1 MKIVFSYIMKF
12 IQSIS
17 FFLLSLSL
25 ILLLTVFNEDYV
37 LDLLD
42 NHNYYQELYDNT
54 LEEVS
59 YYLEQSGLNEEVLN
73 NVITVKSLKSEI
85 INTIDSLYRN
95 KAITI
100 DTKEF
105 QDNLESNINTY
116 IKDNKIRVDNKDTV
130 NILTKKLVNIYEEEI
145 SYNNTFEKVRPL
157 FNKFYKLTK
166 IVLGLSIILSI
177 ITYLINRYIFKD
189 RNIIASLFT
198 NFVILAGLVL
208 YIKYTIDVNNI
219 FFYNTS
225 ISNILMEFINS
236 VLKCMLVTG
245 IVSFILG
252 LFIVFTT
259 TGTGTFKKLR
269 QNKKLF
275 HSILVIVWMLVIF
288 NFSSQNGTKS
298 TKTSDVV
305 TSMVVNVTTSVT
317 NKDVPREEV
326 KKKVEDSTFLVRK
339 TAHFTEYLILGILV
353 LQLLSDYTKVNKRM
367 LLASLIICYLYA
379 VSDEVHQIFIPGRTA
394 KVIDTFIDGAGS
406 LAGIIIYSIYQS
418 KCRKMSNFDE
428 R

>member
-1 MKIVFSYIMKF
+1 MRVVLSYIMKF

-25 ILLLTVFNEDYV
+25 ILIFTVFNEDYV
-37 LDLLD
+37 LDLLN

-59 YYLEQSGLNEEVLN
+59 YYLEQSGLNEEVLK
-73 NVITVKSLKSEI
+73 NVISVKSLKKEI
-85 INTIDSLYRN
+85 ITTIDNLYTN
-95 KAITI
+95 QKITVN
-100 DTKEF
+100 TEEF
-105 QDNLESNINTY
+105 QNNLKTNINNY
-116 IKDNKIRVDNKDTV
+116 IKDNNIRVDNKDTV

-145 SYNNTFEKVRPL
+145 SYNNTFEKVRPM
-157 FNKFYKLTK
+157 FNKAYKLTK
-166 IVLGLSIILSI
+166 IVLYLSIIVSI

-198 NFVILAGLVL
+198 NFVILVGLVL
-208 YIKYTIDVNNI
+208 YIKYTIDINNI

-245 IVSFILG
+245 IVSFLLG

-259 TGTGTFKKLR
+259 TGTFKALR
-269 QNKKLF
+269 KNKKLF
-275 HSILVIVWMLVIF
+275 HSILVIIWMLVIF
-288 NFSSQNGTKS
+288 NFSSQNGPKS

-317 NKDVPREEV
+317 NKDIPREEV

-353 LQLLSDYTKVNKRM
+353 LQLLSDYTKINKRM
-367 LLASLIICYLYA
+367 LIVSLIICYLYA
-379 VSDEVHQIFIPGRTA
+379 VSDEVHQIFIPDRTA
-394 KVIDTFIDGAGS
+394 KVLDTFIDGAGS
-406 LAGIIIYSIYQS
+406 LVGITIYSIYQS
-418 KCRKMSNFDE
+418 KCRKMSYFDE
-428 R
+428 Q

>member
-1 MKIVFSYIMKF
+1 MRLLLSYVMKF

-25 ILLLTVFNEDYV
+25 ILILTVFNEDYV
-37 LDLLD
+37 LDLLN
-42 NHNYYQELYDNT
+42 NHNYYQELYSNT

-59 YYLEQSGLNEEVLN
+59 YYLEQSGLNEAVLN
-73 NVITVKSLKSEI
+73 NVISVKSLKKEI
-85 INTIDSLYRN
+85 ITTIDNLYTN
-95 KAITI
+95 QKITVN
-100 DTKEF
+100 TEEF
-105 QDNLESNINTY
+105 QNNLTTNINNY
-116 IKDNKIRVDNKDTV
+116 IKDNNIRVDNKDTV
-130 NILTKKLVNIYEEEI
+130 NILTKKLVNIYEEEV
-145 SYNNTFEKVRPL
+145 SYNNAFEKVRPI
-157 FNKFYKLTK
+157 FNKTYKLTK
-166 IVLGLSIILSI
+166 IVLYLSIIMSI
-177 ITYLINRYIFKD
+177 ITYLINRYVFKD

-198 NFVILAGLVL
+198 NFVILGGLVL
-208 YIKYTIDVNNI
+208 YTKYTIDINNI

-225 ISNILMEFINS
+225 VSNILMEFINS

-245 IVSFILG
+245 IISFFLG

-259 TGTGTFKKLR
+259 TGTFKKLR

-275 HSILVIVWMLVIF
+275 HSILVIIWMFVIF
-288 NFSSQNGTKS
+288 NFSSQNGPKS
-298 TKTSDVV
+298 TNTSDVV

-317 NKDVPREEV
+317 NKNVSREEV
-326 KKKVEDSTFLVRK
+326 KKRVEDSTFLVRK

-353 LQLLSDYTKVNKRM
+353 LQLLSDYTKINKRM
-367 LLASLIICYLYA
+367 LIVSLIICYLYA

-394 KVIDTFIDGAGS
+394 KVLDTFIDGAGS
-406 LAGIIIYSIYQS
+406 LVGIVIYSIYQS

>member
-1 MKIVFSYIMKF
+1 MRVVLSYIMKF

-25 ILLLTVFNEDYV
+25 ILIFTVFNEDYV
-37 LDLLD
+37 LDLLN

-73 NVITVKSLKSEI
+73 NVISVKSLKNEI
-85 INTIDSLYRN
+85 
-95 KAITI
+95 ITI
-100 DTKEF
+100 DNLYTNQKITVNTEEF
-105 QDNLESNINTY
+105 QNNLTTNINNY
-116 IKDNKIRVDNKDTV
+116 IKDNNIRVDNKDTV

-145 SYNNTFEKVRPL
+145 SYNNTFEKVRPM
-157 FNKFYKLTK
+157 FNKAYKLTK
-166 IVLGLSIILSI
+166 IVLYLSIIVSI

-198 NFVILAGLVL
+198 NFVILVGLVL
-208 YIKYTIDVNNI
+208 YIKYTIDINNI
-219 FFYNTS
+219 FFYNNS

-245 IVSFILG
+245 IVSFLLG

-259 TGTGTFKKLR
+259 TGTFRALR
-269 QNKKLF
+269 KNKKLF
-275 HSILVIVWMLVIF
+275 HSILVIIWMLVIF
-288 NFSSQNGTKS
+288 NFSSQNGSKS

-317 NKDVPREEV
+317 NKDIPREEV

-353 LQLLSDYTKVNKRM
+353 LQLLSDYTKINKRM
-367 LLASLIICYLYA
+367 LIVSLIICYLYA

-394 KVIDTFIDGAGS
+394 KVLDTFIDGAGS
-406 LAGIIIYSIYQS
+406 LVGITIYSIYQS
-418 KCRKMSNFDE
+418 KCRKMSYFDE
-428 R
+428 Q

>member
-1 MKIVFSYIMKF
+1 MRIVLSYIMKF

-25 ILLLTVFNEDYV
+25 ILIFTVFNEDYV
-37 LDLLD
+37 LDLLN

-73 NVITVKSLKSEI
+73 NVISVKSLKNEI
-85 INTIDSLYRN
+85 ITTIDNLYTN
-95 KAITI
+95 QKITVN
-100 DTKEF
+100 TEEF
-105 QDNLESNINTY
+105 QNNLTTNINNY
-116 IKDNKIRVDNKDTV
+116 IKDNNIRVDNKDTV

-145 SYNNTFEKVRPL
+145 SYNNTFEKVRPM
-157 FNKFYKLTK
+157 FNKAYKLTK
-166 IVLGLSIILSI
+166 IVLLISIIVSI
-177 ITYLINRYIFKD
+177 ITYLINRYVFKD

-198 NFVILAGLVL
+198 NFVILVGLVL
-208 YIKYTIDVNNI
+208 YIKYTIDINNI

-245 IVSFILG
+245 IISFILG

-259 TGTGTFKKLR
+259 TGTFKKLR

-275 HSILVIVWMLVIF
+275 HSILVIIWMLVIF

-317 NKDVPREEV
+317 NKDIPREEV

-353 LQLLSDYTKVNKRM
+353 LQLLSDYTKINKRM
-367 LLASLIICYLYA
+367 LIVSLIICYLYA

-394 KVIDTFIDGAGS
+394 KVLDTFIDGAGS
-406 LAGIIIYSIYQS
+406 LVGIVIYSIYQS

>member
-1 MKIVFSYIMKF
+1 MKIVLSYIMKF

-25 ILLLTVFNEDYV
+25 ILIFTVFNEDYV
-37 LDLLD
+37 LDLLN

-73 NVITVKSLKSEI
+73 NVISVKSLKNEI
-85 INTIDSLYRN
+85 ITTIDNLYTN
-95 KAITI
+95 QKITVN
-100 DTKEF
+100 TEEF
-105 QDNLESNINTY
+105 QNNLATNINNY
-116 IKDNKIRVDNKDTV
+116 IKDNNIRVDNKDTV

-145 SYNNTFEKVRPL
+145 SYNNTFEKVRPM
-157 FNKFYKLTK
+157 FNKAYKLTK
-166 IVLGLSIILSI
+166 IVSLISIIVSI

-198 NFVILAGLVL
+198 NFVILVGLVL
-208 YIKYTIDVNNI
+208 YTKYTIDINNI

-245 IVSFILG
+245 IISFVLG

-259 TGTGTFKKLR
+259 TGTFKKLR

-275 HSILVIVWMLVIF
+275 HSILVIIWMLVIF

-317 NKDVPREEV
+317 NKDIPREEV
-326 KKKVEDSTFLVRK
+326 KKKVENSTFLVRK

-353 LQLLSDYTKVNKRM
+353 LQLLSDYTKINKKM
-367 LLASLIICYLYA
+367 LLVSLIICYLYA

-394 KVIDTFIDGAGS
+394 KVLDTFIDGAGS
-406 LAGIIIYSIYQS
+406 LVGIVIYSIYQS

>member
-1 MKIVFSYIMKF
+1 MRIVLSYIMKF

-25 ILLLTVFNEDYV
+25 ILIFTVFNEDYV
-37 LDLLD
+37 LDLLN

-73 NVITVKSLKSEI
+73 NVISVKSLKNEI
-85 INTIDSLYRN
+85 ITTIDNLYTN
-95 KAITI
+95 QKITVN
-100 DTKEF
+100 TEEF
-105 QDNLESNINTY
+105 QNNLTTNINNY
-116 IKDNKIRVDNKDTV
+116 IKDNNIRVDNKDTV

-145 SYNNTFEKVRPL
+145 SYNNTFEKVRPM
-157 FNKFYKLTK
+157 FNKAYKLTK
-166 IVLGLSIILSI
+166 IVLLISIIVSI

-198 NFVILAGLVL
+198 NFVILVGLVL
-208 YIKYTIDVNNI
+208 YTKYTIDINNI

-259 TGTGTFKKLR
+259 TGTFKKLR
-269 QNKKLF
+269 QDKKLF
-275 HSILVIVWMLVIF
+275 HSILVIIWMLVIF

-317 NKDVPREEV
+317 NKDIPREEV

-353 LQLLSDYTKVNKRM
+353 LQLLSDYTKINKRM
-367 LLASLIICYLYA
+367 LIVSLVICYLYA

-394 KVIDTFIDGAGS
+394 KVLDTFIDGAGS
-406 LAGIIIYSIYQS
+406 LVGIVIYSIYQS

>member
-1 MKIVFSYIMKF
+1 MRVVLSYIMKF

-25 ILLLTVFNEDYV
+25 ILIFTVFNEDYV
-37 LDLLD
+37 LDLLN

-59 YYLEQSGLNEEVLN
+59 YYLEQSGLNEEVLK
-73 NVITVKSLKSEI
+73 NVISVKSLKKEI
-85 INTIDSLYRN
+85 ITTIDNLYTN
-95 KAITI
+95 QKITVN
-100 DTKEF
+100 TEEF
-105 QDNLESNINTY
+105 QNNLKTNINNY
-116 IKDNKIRVDNKDTV
+116 IKDNNIRVDNKDTV

-145 SYNNTFEKVRPL
+145 SYNNTFEKVRPM
-157 FNKFYKLTK
+157 FNKAYKLTK
-166 IVLGLSIILSI
+166 IVLYLSIIVSI

-198 NFVILAGLVL
+198 NFVILVGLVL
-208 YIKYTIDVNNI
+208 YIKYTIDINNI
-219 FFYNTS
+219 FFYNNS

-245 IVSFILG
+245 IVSFLLG

-259 TGTGTFKKLR
+259 TGTFRALR
-269 QNKKLF
+269 KNKKLF
-275 HSILVIVWMLVIF
+275 HSILVIIWMLVIF
-288 NFSSQNGTKS
+288 NFSSQNGPKS

-317 NKDVPREEV
+317 NKDIPREEV

-353 LQLLSDYTKVNKRM
+353 LQLLSDYTKINKRM
-367 LLASLIICYLYA
+367 LIVSLIICYLYA
-379 VSDEVHQIFIPGRTA
+379 VSDEVHQIFIPDRTA
-394 KVIDTFIDGAGS
+394 KVLDTFIDGAGS
-406 LAGIIIYSIYQS
+406 LVGITIYSIFQS
-418 KCRKMSNFDE
+418 KCRKMSYFDE
-428 R
+428 Q

>member
-1 MKIVFSYIMKF
+1 MRLLLSYMMKF

-25 ILLLTVFNEDYV
+25 ILIFTVFNEDYV
-37 LDLLD
+37 LDLLN

-73 NVITVKSLKSEI
+73 NVISVKSLKNEI
-85 INTIDSLYRN
+85 ITTIDNLYTN
-95 KAITI
+95 QKITVN
-100 DTKEF
+100 TEEF
-105 QDNLESNINTY
+105 QNNLTTNINNY
-116 IKDNKIRVDNKDTV
+116 IKDNNIRVDNKDTV

-145 SYNNTFEKVRPL
+145 SYNNTFEKVRPM
-157 FNKFYKLTK
+157 FNKAYKLTK
-166 IVLGLSIILSI
+166 IVLYLSIIVSI
-177 ITYLINRYIFKD
+177 VTYLINRYIFKD

-198 NFVILAGLVL
+198 NFVILVGLVL
-208 YIKYTIDVNNI
+208 YIKYTIDINNI

-259 TGTGTFKKLR
+259 TGTFKKLR
-269 QNKKLF
+269 KNKKLF
-275 HSILVIVWMLVIF
+275 HSILVIIWMLVIF

-298 TKTSDVV
+298 TKTSGVV

-317 NKDVPREEV
+317 NKDIPREEV

-353 LQLLSDYTKVNKRM
+353 LQLLSDYTKINKRM
-367 LLASLIICYLYA
+367 LIVSLIICYLYA
-379 VSDEVHQIFIPGRTA
+379 VSDEVHQIFIPDRTA
-394 KVIDTFIDGAGS
+394 KVLDTFIDGAGS
-406 LAGIIIYSIYQS
+406 LVGITIYSIYQS

>member
-1 MKIVFSYIMKF
+1 MKIVLSYIMKF

-25 ILLLTVFNEDYV
+25 ILIFTVFNEDYV
-37 LDLLD
+37 LDLLN

-73 NVITVKSLKSEI
+73 NVISVKSLKNEI
-85 INTIDSLYRN
+85 IMTIDNLYTN
-95 KAITI
+95 QKITVN
-100 DTKEF
+100 TEEF
-105 QDNLESNINTY
+105 QNNLTTNINNY
-116 IKDNKIRVDNKDTV
+116 IKDNSIRVDNKDTV

-145 SYNNTFEKVRPL
+145 SYNNTFEKVRPM
-157 FNKFYKLTK
+157 FNKAYKLTK
-166 IVLGLSIILSI
+166 IVLLISIIVSI

-198 NFVILAGLVL
+198 NFVILVGLVL
-208 YIKYTIDVNNI
+208 YTKYTIDINNI

-245 IVSFILG
+245 IISFILG

-259 TGTGTFKKLR
+259 TGTFKKLR

-275 HSILVIVWMLVIF
+275 HSILVIIWMLVIF

-317 NKDVPREEV
+317 NKDIPREEV

-339 TAHFTEYLILGILV
+339 MAHFTEYLILGILI
-353 LQLLSDYTKVNKRM
+353 LQLLSDYTKINKRM
-367 LLASLIICYLYA
+367 LIVSLIICYLYA

-394 KVIDTFIDGAGS
+394 KVLDTFIDGAGS
-406 LAGIIIYSIYQS
+406 LVGIVIYSIYQS

>member
-1 MKIVFSYIMKF
+1 MRLLLSYIMKF

-25 ILLLTVFNEDYV
+25 ILIFTVFNEDYV
-37 LDLLD
+37 LDLLN

-73 NVITVKSLKSEI
+73 NVISVKSLKNEI
-85 INTIDSLYRN
+85 ITTIDNLYTN
-95 KAITI
+95 QKITVN
-100 DTKEF
+100 TEEF
-105 QDNLESNINTY
+105 QNNLTTNINNY
-116 IKDNKIRVDNKDTV
+116 IKDNNIRVDNKDTV
-130 NILTKKLVNIYEEEI
+130 NILTKKLVNIYEEEV
-145 SYNNTFEKVRPL
+145 SYNNTFEKVRPI
-157 FNKFYKLTK
+157 FNKAYKLTK
-166 IVLGLSIILSI
+166 IVLYLSIIVSI

-198 NFVILAGLVL
+198 NFVILVGLVL
-208 YIKYTIDVNNI
+208 YTRYTIDINNI

-245 IVSFILG
+245 IISFILG

-259 TGTGTFKKLR
+259 TGTFKKLR

-275 HSILVIVWMLVIF
+275 HSILVIIWMFVIF

-317 NKDVPREEV
+317 NKDIPREEV

-353 LQLLSDYTKVNKRM
+353 LQLLSDYTKINKRM
-367 LLASLIICYLYA
+367 LIVSLIICYLYA
-379 VSDEVHQIFIPGRTA
+379 VSDEVHQIFIPDRTA
-394 KVIDTFIDGAGS
+394 KVLDTFIDGAGS
-406 LAGIIIYSIYQS
+406 LVGITIYSIYQS

>member
-1 MKIVFSYIMKF
+1 MRLLLSYIMKF

-25 ILLLTVFNEDYV
+25 ILILTVFNEDYV
-37 LDLLD
+37 LDLLN

-73 NVITVKSLKSEI
+73 NVISVKSLKKEI
-85 INTIDSLYRN
+85 ITTIDNLYTN
-95 KAITI
+95 QKITVN
-100 DTKEF
+100 TEEF
-105 QDNLESNINTY
+105 QNNLTTNINNY
-116 IKDNKIRVDNKDTV
+116 IKDNNIRVDNKDTV
-130 NILTKKLVNIYEEEI
+130 NILTKKLVNIYEEEV
-145 SYNNTFEKVRPL
+145 SYNNTFEKVRPM
-157 FNKFYKLTK
+157 FNKAYKLTK
-166 IVLGLSIILSI
+166 IVLYLSIIVSI
-177 ITYLINRYIFKD
+177 TTYLINRYIFKD

-198 NFVILAGLVL
+198 NFVILVGLVL
-208 YIKYTIDVNNI
+208 YIKYTIDINNI
-219 FFYNTS
+219 FFYNNS

-245 IVSFILG
+245 IVSFLLG

-259 TGTGTFKKLR
+259 TGTFKALR
-269 QNKKLF
+269 KNKKLF
-275 HSILVIVWMLVIF
+275 HSILVIIWMLVIF
-288 NFSSQNGTKS
+288 NFSSQNGPKS

-317 NKDVPREEV
+317 NKDIPREEV

-353 LQLLSDYTKVNKRM
+353 LQLLSDYTKINKRM
-367 LLASLIICYLYA
+367 LIVSLVLCYLYA
-379 VSDEVHQIFIPGRTA
+379 VSDEVHQIFIPDRTA
-394 KVIDTFIDGAGS
+394 KVLDTFIDGAGS
-406 LAGIIIYSIYQS
+406 LVGITIYSIYQS

>member
-1 MKIVFSYIMKF
+1 MRLLLSYIMKF

-25 ILLLTVFNEDYV
+25 ILILTVFNEDYV
-37 LDLLD
+37 LDLLN

-73 NVITVKSLKSEI
+73 NVISVKSLKKEI
-85 INTIDSLYRN
+85 ITTIDNLYTN
-95 KAITI
+95 QKITVN
-100 DTKEF
+100 TEEF
-105 QDNLESNINTY
+105 QNNLTTNINNY
-116 IKDNKIRVDNKDTV
+116 IKDNNIRVDNKDTV
-130 NILTKKLVNIYEEEI
+130 NILTKKLVNIYEEEV
-145 SYNNTFEKVRPL
+145 SYNNTFEKVRPM
-157 FNKFYKLTK
+157 FNKAYKLTK
-166 IVLGLSIILSI
+166 IVLYLSIIVSI

-198 NFVILAGLVL
+198 NFVILVGLVL
-208 YIKYTIDVNNI
+208 YTRYTIDINNI

-259 TGTGTFKKLR
+259 TGTFKKLR
-269 QNKKLF
+269 KNKKLF
-275 HSILVIVWMLVIF
+275 HSILVIIWMLVIF

-298 TKTSDVV
+298 TKTSGVV

-317 NKDVPREEV
+317 NKDIPREEV

-353 LQLLSDYTKVNKRM
+353 LQLLSDYTKINKRM
-367 LLASLIICYLYA
+367 LIVSLIICYLYA
-379 VSDEVHQIFIPGRTA
+379 VSDEVHQIFIPDRTA
-394 KVIDTFIDGAGS
+394 KVLDTFIDGAGS
-406 LAGIIIYSIYQS
+406 LVGITIYSIYQS

>member
-1 MKIVFSYIMKF
+1 MRLLLSYIMKF

-25 ILLLTVFNEDYV
+25 ILILTVFNEDYV
-37 LDLLD
+37 LDLLN

-73 NVITVKSLKSEI
+73 NVISVKSLKNEI
-85 INTIDSLYRN
+85 ITTIDNLYTN
-95 KAITI
+95 QKITVN
-100 DTKEF
+100 TEEF
-105 QDNLESNINTY
+105 QNNLTTNINNY
-116 IKDNKIRVDNKDTV
+116 IKDNNIRVDNKDTV

-145 SYNNTFEKVRPL
+145 SYNNTFEKVRPM
-157 FNKFYKLTK
+157 FNKAYKLTK
-166 IVLGLSIILSI
+166 IVLYLSIIVSI

-198 NFVILAGLVL
+198 NFVILVGLVL
-208 YIKYTIDVNNI
+208 YIKYTIDINNI

-245 IVSFILG
+245 IVSFLLG

-259 TGTGTFKKLR
+259 TGTFKALR
-269 QNKKLF
+269 KNKKLF
-275 HSILVIVWMLVIF
+275 HSILVIIWMLVIF
-288 NFSSQNGTKS
+288 NFSSQNGSKS

-305 TSMVVNVTTSVT
+305 TSMAVNVTTSVT
-317 NKDVPREEV
+317 NKDIPREEV

-353 LQLLSDYTKVNKRM
+353 LQLLSDYTKINKRM
-367 LLASLIICYLYA
+367 LIVSLIICYLYA
-379 VSDEVHQIFIPGRTA
+379 VSDEVHQIFIPDRTA
-394 KVIDTFIDGAGS
+394 KVLDTFIDGAGS
-406 LAGIIIYSIYQS
+406 LVGITIYSIYQS
-418 KCRKMSNFDE
+418 KCRKMSYFDE
-428 R
+428 Q

>member
-1 MKIVFSYIMKF
+1 MRVVLSYIMKF

-25 ILLLTVFNEDYV
+25 ILIFTVFNEDYV
-37 LDLLD
+37 LDLLN

-73 NVITVKSLKSEI
+73 NVISVKSLKNEI
-85 INTIDSLYRN
+85 ITTIDNLYTN
-95 KAITI
+95 QKITVN
-100 DTKEF
+100 TEEF
-105 QDNLESNINTY
+105 QNNLTTNINNY
-116 IKDNKIRVDNKDTV
+116 IKDNNIRVDNKDTV

-145 SYNNTFEKVRPL
+145 SYNNTFKKVRPM
-157 FNKFYKLTK
+157 FNKAYKLTK
-166 IVLGLSIILSI
+166 IVLYLSIIVSI

-198 NFVILAGLVL
+198 NFVILVGLVL
-208 YIKYTIDVNNI
+208 YIKYTIDINNI

-245 IVSFILG
+245 IVSFLLG
-252 LFIVFTT
+252 IFIVFTT
-259 TGTGTFKKLR
+259 TGTFKALR
-269 QNKKLF
+269 KNKKLF
-275 HSILVIVWMLVIF
+275 HSILVIIWMLVIF
-288 NFSSQNGTKS
+288 NFSSQNGPKS

-317 NKDVPREEV
+317 NKDIPREEV

-353 LQLLSDYTKVNKRM
+353 LQLLSDYTKINKRM
-367 LLASLIICYLYA
+367 LIVSLIICYLYA
-379 VSDEVHQIFIPGRTA
+379 VSDEVHQIFISGRTA
-394 KVIDTFIDGAGS
+394 KVLDTFIDGAGS
-406 LAGIIIYSIYQS
+406 LVGITIYSIYQS
-418 KCRKMSNFDE
+418 KCRKMSYFDE
-428 R
+428 Q

>member
-1 MKIVFSYIMKF
+1 MRLLLSYMMKF

-25 ILLLTVFNEDYV
+25 ILIFTVFNEDYV
-37 LDLLD
+37 LDLLN

-73 NVITVKSLKSEI
+73 NVISVKSLKKEI
-85 INTIDSLYRN
+85 ITTIDNLYTN
-95 KAITI
+95 QKITVN
-100 DTKEF
+100 TEEF
-105 QDNLESNINTY
+105 QNNLTTNINNY
-116 IKDNKIRVDNKDTV
+116 IKDNNIRVDNKDTV
-130 NILTKKLVNIYEEEI
+130 NILTKKLVNIYEEEV
-145 SYNNTFEKVRPL
+145 SYNNTFEKVRPM
-157 FNKFYKLTK
+157 FNKAYKLTK
-166 IVLGLSIILSI
+166 IVLYLSIIVSI

-198 NFVILAGLVL
+198 NFVILVGLVL
-208 YIKYTIDVNNI
+208 YTRYTIDINNI

-259 TGTGTFKKLR
+259 TGTFKKLR
-269 QNKKLF
+269 KNKKLF
-275 HSILVIVWMLVIF
+275 HSILVIIWMLVIF

-298 TKTSDVV
+298 TKTSGVV

-317 NKDVPREEV
+317 NKDIPREEV

-353 LQLLSDYTKVNKRM
+353 LQLLSDYTKINKRM
-367 LLASLIICYLYA
+367 LIVSLIICYLYA
-379 VSDEVHQIFIPGRTA
+379 VSDEVHQIFIPDRTA
-394 KVIDTFIDGAGS
+394 KVLDTFIDGAGS
-406 LAGIIIYSIYQS
+406 LVGITIYSIYQS

>member
-1 MKIVFSYIMKF
+1 MRLLLSYIMKF

-25 ILLLTVFNEDYV
+25 ILIFTVFNEDYV
-37 LDLLD
+37 LDLLN

-73 NVITVKSLKSEI
+73 NVISVKSLKNEI
-85 INTIDSLYRN
+85 IMTIDNLYTN
-95 KAITI
+95 QKITVN
-100 DTKEF
+100 TEEF
-105 QDNLESNINTY
+105 QNNLTTNINNY
-116 IKDNKIRVDNKDTV
+116 IKDNNIRVDNKDTV

-145 SYNNTFEKVRPL
+145 SYNNTFEKVRPM
-157 FNKFYKLTK
+157 FNKAYKLTK
-166 IVLGLSIILSI
+166 IVLLISIIVSI
-177 ITYLINRYIFKD
+177 ITYLINRYVFKD

-198 NFVILAGLVL
+198 NFVILVGLVL
-208 YIKYTIDVNNI
+208 YTKYTIDINNI

-225 ISNILMEFINS
+225 VSNILMEFINS

-245 IVSFILG
+245 IISFILG

-259 TGTGTFKKLR
+259 TGTFKKLR

-275 HSILVIVWMLVIF
+275 HSILVIIWMLVIF

-317 NKDVPREEV
+317 NKDIPREEV

-353 LQLLSDYTKVNKRM
+353 LQLLSDYTKINKRM
-367 LLASLIICYLYA
+367 LIVSLVICYLYA

-394 KVIDTFIDGAGS
+394 KVLDTFIDGAGS
-406 LAGIIIYSIYQS
+406 LVGIVIYSIYQS
-418 KCRKMSNFDE
+418 KCRKMLNFDE

>member
-1 MKIVFSYIMKF
+1 MRIVLSYIMKF

-25 ILLLTVFNEDYV
+25 ILIFTVFNEDYV
-37 LDLLD
+37 LDLLN

-73 NVITVKSLKSEI
+73 NVISVKSLKNEI
-85 INTIDSLYRN
+85 ITTIDNLYTN
-95 KAITI
+95 QKITVN
-100 DTKEF
+100 TEEF
-105 QDNLESNINTY
+105 QNNLTTNINNY
-116 IKDNKIRVDNKDTV
+116 IKDNNIRVDNKDTV

-145 SYNNTFEKVRPL
+145 SYNNTFEKVRPM
-157 FNKFYKLTK
+157 FNKAYKLTK
-166 IVLGLSIILSI
+166 IVLLISIIVSI
-177 ITYLINRYIFKD
+177 ITYLINRYVFKD

-198 NFVILAGLVL
+198 NFVILVGLVL
-208 YIKYTIDVNNI
+208 YTKYTIDINNI

-245 IVSFILG
+245 IISFILG

-259 TGTGTFKKLR
+259 TGTFKKLR

-317 NKDVPREEV
+317 NKDIPREEV

-353 LQLLSDYTKVNKRM
+353 LQLLSDYTKINKRM
-367 LLASLIICYLYA
+367 LIVSLIICYLYA

-394 KVIDTFIDGAGS
+394 KVLDTFIDGAGS
-406 LAGIIIYSIYQS
+406 LVGIVIYSIYQS